1 MKKLSP
7 IILLLP
13 MLASAI
19 VNAALP
25 AIQERFDRAGR
36 LYEEGRY
43 SEALT
48 VYSALESGTKNWK
61 IYYDMGNCHYKLR
74 QFLDAKVCYLKARKY
89 RPLDSAIERN
99 ILIVSREFKDALPA
113 EKPDFVSRTLERLEA
128 TLTLDATF
136 LTLFLLILILN
147 LCLFLILKKGG
158 NKTILYGLSFS
169 LILCLLFSGYLLN
182 RISRQGET
190 KTAVIAGENSTLRSG
205 PGESNTILFKVN
217 PGLEVRIID
226 GSRNWYQVSASQQIA
241 GWIEESRL
249 KLI

>member
-1 MKKLSP
+1 MKKLLP
-7 IILLLP
+7 IALLLP

-19 VNAALP
+19 MNAALP
-25 AIQERFDRAGR
+25 TTQERFDRAGR

-43 SEALT
+43 SEALN
-48 VYSALESGTKNWK
+48 VYSALESGMKNWK
-61 IYYDMGNCHYKLR
+61 IYYNMGNCHYKLR

-89 RPLDSAIERN
+89 RPLQPAIERN
-99 ILIVSREFKDALPA
+99 IRIVNREFKDALPA
-113 EKPDFVSRTLERLEA
+113 EKPDFVSRTLERLETA
-128 TLTLDATF
+128 VTLDATF
-136 LTLFLLILILN
+136 LTMFLLILILN
-147 LCLFLILKKGG
+147 LFLFLFLKKGG
-158 NKTILYGLSFS
+158 KKMILYGLSFS
-169 LILCLLFSGYLLN
+169 LILCLLVAGYLLN

-190 KTAVIAGENSTLRSG
+190 KTAVIAEENSPLRSG
-205 PGESNTILFKVN
+205 PGEGNTVLFKVN

>member
-1 MKKLSP
+1 MKKLLT
-7 IILLLP
+7 IVFLLP
-13 MLASAI
+13 MLASAAI
-19 VNAALP
+19 HAALP
-25 AIQERFDRAGR
+25 QTQERFDRAGR

-43 SEALT
+43 AEALSI
-48 VYSALESGTKNWK
+48 YSALESGMKNWK

-89 RPLDSAIERN
+89 RPLHPAIERN
-99 ILIVSREFKDALPA
+99 IQIVNREFKDAMPA

-128 TLTLDATF
+128 VVTLNATF
-136 LTLFLLILILN
+136 VTLFLLILILN
-147 LCLFLILKKGG
+147 LCLFLYLKKGG
-158 NKTILYGLSFS
+158 RKTIRYGLSFS
-169 LILCLLFSGYLLN
+169 LVLSLLCAGYLLN
-182 RISRQGET
+182 RISRRGET
-190 KTAVIAGENSTLRSG
+190 KTAVIAEENSPLRSG
-205 PGESNTILFKVN
+205 PGEANTVLFKVN